1 MPDVILVRP
10 RTTYGSIYLPWNLL
24 YLAAPLVRDG
34 YSVSIIDQ
42 NVEPNWQERLKSEL
56 KTKTVCVGTGAFTG
70 KMIEGALHASEIARN
85 AGVPVVWGGVHA
97 SLLPKQTIEHPFVDY
112 VVIGEGEATFE
123 ELVDYLS
130 GRKKSS
136 LVEIKGIAWKE
147 NGKIHINE
155 PRGFLKLDELA
166 PTPWELITPHMYLHD
181 RGPRA
186 RRFMDFCSS
195 RGCPFSCGFCYNV
208 GFHKRRWRGMSA
220 EVFFERVKEMVE
232 RFQLN
237 GFIFMDD
244 YFFSNM
250 DRIVKFSELLIKHNI
265 KIVWDVQCRLDAFD
279 RLPDETISLF
289 LRAGLWRFQFG
300 VESGNPEIIK
310 MIDKKIT
317 LDMAFRAAERIKKFQ
332 VAGGFYFMLGFPGE
346 TPEQMLDTYKV
357 MEKLKENNPY
367 VILMGP
373 YLYSPYPGT
382 PLFDKAVEAGF
393 KPPSSLEEWADS
405 EGWAEMFSSH
415 LPSSTR
421 YFMNISKK
429 YFRAGFLYPQLTP
442 LYKARMALFDKVPR
456 GSFIEWQIIKIA
468 ESAMRGVVTRINI
481 RRWAG
486 R

>member
-97 SLLPKQTIEHPFVDY
+97 SLLPKQTIEDPFVDY

-147 NGKIHINE
+147 NGKIYINE

-244 YFFSNM
+244 YFFSSM

-289 LRAGLWRFQFG
+289 
-300 VESGNPEIIK
+300 
-310 MIDKKIT
+310 
-317 LDMAFRAAERIKKFQ
+317 
-332 VAGGFYFMLGFPGE
+332 
-346 TPEQMLDTYKV
+346 
-357 MEKLKENNPY
+357 
-367 VILMGP
+367 
-373 YLYSPYPGT
+373 
-382 PLFDKAVEAGF
+382 
-393 KPPSSLEEWADS
+393 
-405 EGWAEMFSSH
+405 
-415 LPSSTR
+415 
-421 YFMNISKK
+421 
-429 YFRAGFLYPQLTP
+429 
-442 LYKARMALFDKVPR
+442 
-456 GSFIEWQIIKIA
+456 
-468 ESAMRGVVTRINI
+468 
-481 RRWAG
+481 
-486 R
+486 